1 MSSPQA
7 DVKAF
12 NNLNILFVDDD
23 AAFSKTI
30 AMMLHENFGHN
41 TKLATSIYQA
51 YAEIQR
57 SNFDVILLDY
67 KLGDGSGLDV
77 LQWMHDHSI
86 DVPVILV
93 TGHGCEEVAVDAMKL
108 GAYDYVNKGHI
119 SFDYIPV
126 LIHKTKERHLVVRQ
140 QRQRNTAIQ
149 AFQNAVHSSL
159 FLISQSV
166 ANIQTQLDRQGQ
178 APVDD
183 SAPEGQATEA
193 LQAIAHETRLIRE
206 TIASLNDLN
215 DLLSQERSGEQVALT
230 PRMGQ

>member
-1 MSSPQA
+1 MSSPQNE
-7 DVKAF
+7 VKEF
-12 NNLNILFVDDD
+12 KNLNILFVDDD

-30 AMMLHENFGHN
+30 AMMLHEGFGHN

-67 KLGDGSGLDV
+67 KLEDGSGLDV
-77 LQWMHDHSI
+77 LQWMLDHSI
-86 DVPVILV
+86 DTPVILV
-93 TGHGCEEVAVDAMKL
+93 TGHGCEEVAVEAMKL

-119 SFDYIPV
+119 SFDYIPLLV
-126 LIHKTKERHLVVRQ
+126 HRTKERHLVVRQ

-149 AFQNAVHSSL
+149 AFQNAVESSL

-166 ANIQTQLDRQGQ
+166 ANIQSRLDDNQE
-178 APVDD
+178 PSVDGEL
-183 SAPEGQATEA
+183 PLEHQEET
-193 LQAIAHETRLIRE
+193 LRAIAHETRLIRE

-215 DLLSQERSGEQVALT
+215 DLLSQERSGEQVA
-230 PRMGQ
+230 PPHRVS

>member
-1 MSSPQA
+1 MAYPQNEI
-7 DVKAF
+7 KEYK
-12 NNLNILFVDDD
+12 NLNILFVDDD

-30 AMMLHENFGHN
+30 AMMLHEGFGHN
-41 TKLATSIYQA
+41 TKLAGSAYQA

-67 KLGDGSGLDV
+67 KLDDGSGLDV
-77 LQWMHDHSI
+77 LRWMNAHSI
-86 DVPVILV
+86 DTPVIFL
-93 TGHGCEEVAVDAMKL
+93 TGHGCEEVAVEAMKL

-126 LIHKTKERHLVVRQ
+126 LVHQTRERHLVVRQ

-159 FLISQSV
+159 FLITQSI
-166 ANIQTQLDRQGQ
+166 ANIQSQLDNCQSDVPGGGFPPERVNETLRDIGQ
-178 APVDD
+178 
-183 SAPEGQATEA
+183 
-193 LQAIAHETRLIRE
+193 ETRLINE

-215 DLLSQERSGEQVALT
+215 ELLSQERSGEQVVPPHRL
-230 PRMGQ
+230 G